1 MTTNKDADA
10 QAKTI
15 ALLRDLKVLIVE
27 DSDAM
32 RALLTALLTAMGITH
47 ISCAQEGD
55 AGLKRFTE
63 IMPDLVIT
71 DGMMK
76 PTTGYA
82 MTRAIRNLR
91 TPDNKPAPGSDVPVL
106 MLSGHGEPHI
116 VKWARDGGVTD
127 YIVKPVTAELLL
139 ARVLAAISSPIHIV
153 ETATY
158 RGPSPRRRLV
168 PHEATLTPPVKSQS

>member
-1 MTTNKDADA
+1 MTANKHAET
-10 QAKTI
+10 QVKTA
-15 ALLRDLKVLIVE
+15 ALLRDLKILIVE

-32 RALLTALLTAMGITH
+32 RTLLTALLTAMGITQ
-47 ISCAQEGD
+47 IFCAEDGNQGF
-55 AGLKRFTE
+55 KRFIE

-91 TPDNKPAPGSDVPVL
+91 NPDNKPAPGSDVPVL
-106 MLSGHGEPHI
+106 MLSGHDEPDI

-127 YIVKPVTAELLL
+127 YIVKPVTAELLFT
-139 ARVLAAISSPIHIV
+139 RVLAAISNPIHIV

-158 RGPSPRRRLV
+158 RGPSPHRRLV
-168 PHEATLTPPVKSQS
+168 PHEAAVTPSIKS

>member
-1 MTTNKDADA
+1 MTTNKHADI
-10 QAKTI
+10 QATTL

-27 DSDAM
+27 DSASM
-32 RALLTALLTAMGITH
+32 RSLLTALLTTMGVKQIY
-47 ISCAQEGD
+47 CAEDGDEGL
-55 AGLKRFTE
+55 ARFTE
-63 IMPDLVIT
+63 VTPDLVIT

-82 MTRAIRNLR
+82 MTRSIRNLR
-91 TPDNKPAPGSDVPVL
+91 RADNKPAPGADVPVL
-106 MLSGHGEPHI
+106 MLSGHDEPDI
-116 VKWARDGGVTD
+116 VRWARDGGVTD

-139 ARVLAAISSPIHIV
+139 TRVLAAISNPVHIV

-168 PHEATLTPPVKSQS
+168 PHQAAATPPVKL